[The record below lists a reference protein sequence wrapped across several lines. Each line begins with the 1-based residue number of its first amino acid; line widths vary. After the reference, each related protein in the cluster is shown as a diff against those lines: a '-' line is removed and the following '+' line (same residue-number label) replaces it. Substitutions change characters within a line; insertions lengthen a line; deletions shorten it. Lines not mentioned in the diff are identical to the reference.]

1 MKRLKDILIVLGVL
15 LLIGGVILAIELLF
29 QNPQALREY
38 ISGFGAFGP
47 VIIILL
53 IVLEVIIAPIP
64 GAIISIG
71 SGAAFGAIDGAIYS
85 YAGNLIGAAIAFW
98 LSRRFGRP
106 LAQRFIKEDKLEHY
120 DRFIRD
126 KGVYGI
132 WIAYMFPVFPVDI
145 ISYVLGLSN
154 LRFTTFIKIIAVAFV
169 PNILILSLIGDSLL
183 THGWAVVTTIIT
195 VMVLIALGAMATWAF
210 RKSHKY
216 PRDPN

>member
-1 MKRLKDILIVLGVL
+1 MKRIKDILIALGVL
-15 LLIGGVILAIELLF
+15 LMVGLAILALELLF
-29 QNPQALREY
+29 QNPLAIREY
-38 ISGFGAFGP
+38 VDGFGAFGP
-47 VIIILL
+47 VVVILIII
-53 IVLEVIIAPIP
+53 LEVIIAPIP

-85 YAGNLIGAAIAFW
+85 YIGNLIGAAIAFW

-154 LRFTTFIKIIAVAFV
+154 LRFTTFFKIIAVAFV

-183 THGWAVVTTIIT
+183 THGWAVVTTIIS
-195 VMVLIALGAMATWAF
+195 VMLLIAVGAVITWAF
-210 RKSHKY
+210 RKSHKKQA
-216 PRDPN
+216 